1 MDKKEEKEDLILE
14 AALKVIKEK
23 GFHGARMAD
32 IARKAGIS
40 YGLIYHYLSYIYL
53 PWSPRDLCLCNGIG
67 ISAA

>member
-1 MDKKEEKEDLILE
+1 MTDSIYSFFPR
-14 AALKVIKEK
+14 ALKNSKLSKEK

-67 ISAA
+67 ISAS